1 MSKKKNEP
9 VATLSGEDG
18 WQKVFDMQ
26 GESLARAMEQQ
37 RIEADQRAKD
47 TVTAAELFHKLWGE
61 AHDSPNY
68 NKDNWNKLQ
77 VLLDKLGIPA

>member
-1 MSKKKNEP
+1 MSKKNNKP

-26 GESLARAMEQQ
+26 SESLGRALEKQFAEATQREKDNEQ
-37 RIEADQRAKD
+37 AS
-47 TVTAAELFHKLWGE
+47 ELFHQLWGE

-68 NKDNWNKLQ
+68 NKDNWNALQ
-77 VLLDKLGIPA
+77 VLLRKLGISA